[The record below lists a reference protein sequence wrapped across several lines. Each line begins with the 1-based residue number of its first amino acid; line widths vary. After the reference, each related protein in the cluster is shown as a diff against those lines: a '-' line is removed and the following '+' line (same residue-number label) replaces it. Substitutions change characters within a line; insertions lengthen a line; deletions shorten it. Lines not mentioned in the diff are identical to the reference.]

1 MNEFTVGYRQKYTK
15 KFYHKTTGGFP
26 SHNFHPLLP
35 TGKRT
40 PNPPENLRR
49 RSTAPSAPRER
60 YRRGKLVHTARSG
73 RRRHEV
79 RPTAIAR
86 HRKSSAAYPVRLYR
100 QRPER
105 PDCYCMPR
113 KSHDIARNGY
123 SYHTNGSHGE
133 EILSPARNARP
144 PPETT
149 PAPPANRTPGT
160 TPAATATRH
169 RPAVTNPPTVATGPD
184 LRTPNRQ
191 HGPLLKTAGLLRI
204 GKIGSEYAIATP
216 PPAKTG
222 QHADRR
228 KPLIGQLNDSL
239 QACPAPSEKSCFGI
253 EHPSPEAADPPEHAP
268 AILLGSRPRSETA
281 NTPTGKIPCAEL
293 PVHACR

>member
-133 EILSPARNARP
+133 EILSPVRNARP

-169 RPAVTNPPTVATGPD
+169 RPRSSPLTPHEKLRQNTSPPTHEAVPD
-184 LRTPNRQ
+184 MRPARTPQAFQFIFFFIVILAPFTMSSSSSPRTS
-191 HGPLLKTAGLLRI
+191 K
-204 GKIGSEYAIATP
+204 KSSF
-216 PPAKTG
+216 
-222 QHADRR
+222 
-228 KPLIGQLNDSL
+228 LISL
-239 QACPAPSEKSCFGI
+239 SISSF
-253 EHPSPEAADPPEHAP
+253 HNF
-268 AILLGSRPRSETA
+268 L
-281 NTPTGKIPCAEL
+281 
-293 PVHACR
+293 